1 VTPRSLDCLAPA
13 ATGRI
18 IHAVRPGGLAEFLAG
33 QPDHR
38 AAFIRASGF
47 TAAAGERPLLLPAS
61 DGPGS
66 EGFDALL
73 GIGDDRS
80 HLTFG
85 DLARSLPQGDWALAP
100 GDYNASSAVLGFCLG
115 AYAYTAFRAPPRPP
129 ARLVL
134 PQGTDEAAALARTI
148 WFVRDLIN
156 TPANALGPEELA
168 DAAGTIGA
176 AYGAEV
182 EILRGAQIETGYP
195 ALATV
200 GMSAARPPCV
210 AILRWRGTGATDR
223 SPLVSLCGKGVVFDT
238 GGLDLKPSAAM
249 LRMKK
254 DMGGAAILLGV
265 AATLM
270 RRDAPIRLALR
281 LGCVENAV
289 SSRAMRPGDILQSR
303 AGLTIEVGNTD
314 AEGRLVLADL
324 LADASSEQP
333 SVLIDCATLTGAAR
347 VATGPD
353 LPALFCNDEAWATP
367 LLAAGAALDDP
378 LWRLPLWDGYD
389 SWLASPVA
397 DLNNVSNKPFAGA
410 IVAGLFLRRFVGAG
424 IPWAHIDAYAWNDS
438 ARPGR
443 PEGGEAQALRAIAAA
458 IEAKFAVPN
467 GLAT

>member
-1 VTPRSLDCLAPA
+1 VTPRPLDCLWPA

-18 IHAVRPGGLAEFLAG
+18 IHVVRPDGLAELLAA
-33 QPDHR
+33 QPAHR

-47 TAAAGERPLLLPAS
+47 SAAAGERPLLLPVS

-66 EGFDALL
+66 DGLHALL
-73 GIGDDRS
+73 GIGADRS
-80 HLTFG
+80 HLAFG
-85 DLARSLPQGDWALAP
+85 DLARSLPQGDWTLAP
-100 GDYNASSAVLGFCLG
+100 GDYDAGGAVLGFCLG
-115 AYAYTAFRAPPRPP
+115 AYAYTAFRAPNRPS

-134 PQGTDEAAALARTI
+134 PQGTDEAAELARTI

-156 TPANALGPEELA
+156 TPANALGPAELA
-168 DAAGTIGA
+168 DAAQAVGA

-182 EILRGAQIETGYP
+182 EILRGAPLEAGYP
-195 ALATV
+195 ALAAV
-200 GMSAARPPCV
+200 GMSATRPPCV
-210 AILRWRGTGATDR
+210 AILRWRGSSATAD

-265 AATLM
+265 AETLM
-270 RRDAPIRLALR
+270 RHDAPIRLALR

-289 SSRAMRPGDILQSR
+289 SGRAMRPGDILQSR